1 MTRMKKTV
9 CIFACILCTVMSA
22 LSWQSMCHATEAK
35 RFEFNITEFGAIGDG
50 KTINTKAIQQAVD
63 ECAKNGGGTI
73 VIPPGT
79 FVCGTIFLKNNTEL
93 RLAPGAIL
101 KASPNRDDYCKLDA
115 YPQNFEVLNEGWG
128 AAHLIV
134 GVNVKN
140 VSITGE
146 GTIDGSADVFLGD
159 PRPAPKG
166 ATTWRHGFAWTKGL
180 AHNTAPETARKLARP
195 GQLIVFCE
203 SQSVRMR
210 NISVRNAPSWCCFIY
225 GCEDVFVT
233 GIKIDNPP
241 TFANSDG
248 LDIDSCRNVVVS
260 DCRII
265 TGDDAI
271 AVRGAPSHLLN
282 KERACE
288 HVVITNCVLSS
299 SSSVFRIGVGNGTI
313 RDVNISNIII
323 LTGAVGFHF
332 QSSYNASAPRGVN
345 ISRVRCSNVNMRAVA
360 YPIKITPGTKTA
372 TATIED
378 ITFDGIYAES
388 YVGLVVTGNGKT
400 APKRVTVRNS
410 EFVAVASPIEMSRFP
425 EAYFSVTDG
434 ASARFE
440 NVTLRWDNAKHWQT
454 PSDFTKAASVK
465 TINCDWPNPPA
476 ETKPA
481 ETK

>member
-1 MTRMKKTV
+1 MTKVKLTTRAFV
-9 CIFACILCTVMSA
+9 CILLATASILACYGMSYA
-22 LSWQSMCHATEAK
+22 KEAK
-35 RFEFNITEFGAIGDG
+35 PFEFNITEFGAVGDG
-50 KTINTKAIQQAVD
+50 KTLNTKAIQQAVD
-63 ECAKNGGGTI
+63 ACTKNGGGTV

-79 FVCGTIFLKNNTEL
+79 FVSGTIFLKDNTEL
-93 RLAPGAIL
+93 RLVSGATL
-101 KASPNRDDYCKLDA
+101 KASPNREDYCKLDA
-115 YPQNFEVLNEGWG
+115 YEQNFEVLNEGWG

-134 GVNVKN
+134 AVNVKN

-146 GTIDGSADVFLGD
+146 GLIDGSADLFLGD

-166 ATTWRHGFAWTKGL
+166 ATGWRHGFAWTKGL
-180 AHNTAPETARKLARP
+180 DRNADPETTRKLLRP

-203 SQSVRMR
+203 SQSVRIR

-233 GIKIDNPP
+233 GLKIDNPP
-241 TFANSDG
+241 TYANSDG

-282 KERACE
+282 KDRVCE

-323 LTGAVGFHF
+323 LTGGTGFHF
-332 QSSYNASAPRGVN
+332 QSSYSAKAPRGVS

-372 TATIED
+372 TASIED

-388 YVGLVVTGNGKT
+388 YIGLVVTGNGKT
-400 APKRVTVRNS
+400 APKRVTFRNS
-410 EFVAVASPIEMSRFP
+410 EFVAVTNPIEMQRFP

-440 NVTLRWDNAKHWQT
+440 NVTLRWDSAKHWQK
-454 PSDFTKAASVK
+454 PCDFAKAASVK
-465 TINCDWPNPPA
+465 TVNCDWPNPPK
-476 ETKPA
+476 ETK
-481 ETK
+481 